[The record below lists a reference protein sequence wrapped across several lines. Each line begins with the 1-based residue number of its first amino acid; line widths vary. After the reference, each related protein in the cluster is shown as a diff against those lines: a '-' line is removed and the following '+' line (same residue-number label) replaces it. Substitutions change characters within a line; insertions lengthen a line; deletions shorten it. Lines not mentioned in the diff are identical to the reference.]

1 MKRISALLCNCL
13 MQHVPPLTESFYSLL
28 ICILQSA
35 VYWSCACM
43 QLCAIRASAACSTN
57 RGMKPSVKLTKRDLI
72 VNICPNTP
80 SLFWSKQAQLTQL
93 SGCVMWFIPSPAWA
107 ARSHSCQGDF
117 SGSVPTG
124 TIARH
129 EFSLHLWISSVAAI
143 NESIPFQGHLVNI
156 GLPSVYM
163 YTAVCMLAWCCF
175 VLWGVLMPNNG
186 LGCSLGPWQ
195 LRTIGTLWD
204 YGDPWLSL
212 TSFALSH
219 NASQQWQSE

>member
-1 MKRISALLCNCL
+1 

-43 QLCAIRASAACSTN
+43 QLCACNSCAACSTN

-129 EFSLHLWISSVAAI
+129 EFSLHLWISSCCNQWVDTFPRSPREYWTAI
-143 NESIPFQGHLVNI
+143 CI
-156 GLPSVYM
+156 
-163 YTAVCMLAWCCF
+163 TAVCMLAWCCF

-195 LRTIGTLWD
+195 LRMIGTLWD

-219 NASQQWQSE
+219 NASQQWQS